1 MYQSLFYGI
10 KVNGEQDRQV
20 YLVSV
25 YLIRIY
31 PSEITQCDTSQ
42 GVPWDLWL
50 APTEFSSAHSGLH
63 SWSLAVQRVSAA
75 GGPVTSCPILLS
87 SFPSTFA
94 PNPRT
99 HRITPNKAQHIVLSF
114 TGGKKIVFNVS
125 HFFHPRNI
133 FTLSYSSSHM
143 AQFTLSNG
151 S

>member
-31 PSEITQCDTSQ
+31 PSEITQCDTSP

-125 HFFHPRNI
+125 HFFSPTKYIHLVLLKFPYGPVYTI
-133 FTLSYSSSHM
+133 
-143 AQFTLSNG
+143 
-151 S
+151 